1 MEKQTKIYLGLAAAG
16 VLAYLILKPKM
27 AKGQTLTKEETPKT
41 TKDCIRTIHY
51 CGTKPSKTEII
62 QIPLDAKCDSY
73 SVYPPCQ
80 QERLPDILIGS
91 KIPFDWVSGWNKTP
105 IKNNNINTE
114 DLVVFA

>member
-62 QIPLDAKCDSY
+62 QIPLDAKCESY
-73 SVYPPCQ
+73 SIYPPCAP
-80 QERLPDILIGS
+80 RDPFRDSLS
-91 KIPFDWVSGWNKTP
+91 KDKIVDWVSGWNK
-105 IKNNNINTE
+105 KAVENNNIIAD